1 MGAQLYTHDVREFGT
16 LASSIE
22 STDMGGRLQRAINT
36 LLRPTGAIK
45 GIPKYVR
52 LWATFESET
61 AATKI
66 RSLPFTGY
74 PSGVGVD
81 GAARTANK
89 TVLVR
94 VYRQGK
100 NFILFYDLTQSKARG
115 LFYGGDDGSFT
126 SGDYDFSAGTP
137 TWEVLAVGF
146 DANARWYGKRTA
158 TQLMLSN
165 NASTDTPGI
174 FQLGRT
180 ATPGKWRSAGSNAQP
195 ATPVISRATPAGTSN
210 VQARWALPGSAGSAA
225 FMFLPVVATDYVYS
239 YTASATCVVSAS
251 ANTLAVSGF
260 LPTEGM
266 AVLLV
271 ATSAPAGLTNNTLYY
286 CKSVSGTTTS
296 LAATAGGAAI
306 DITTAGSGVVLYQL
320 FGHGYSDAQAVTLTT
335 SGTLPSPLATATT
348 YYMRDVSTNV
358 FFFKLAAT
366 VGGAAINL
374 TTAGSGTQSIVP
386 TGTAVRAGTATL
398 TFTADATNFPGSGGN
413 NRIQV
418 AIQQSAYATSISST
432 LSGTGTTSN
441 PYLYTI
447 ITGSTAPINST
458 DAVVAYVNADT
469 RVVGIL
475 EAAKS
480 AADATSDA
488 GSYGPAFLS
497 GGLGAGTSEGLTS
510 QTCTVYLRYFDSGT
524 ERLGYEGISSD
535 ISNTIILD
543 ESTRSDILVT
553 ITPDPAA
560 EGGRFDLIRV
570 YFQFGEG
577 TAAVWSFVGEVANTS
592 GTKTLQ
598 VGTNTEIGSA
608 MSVDQN
614 RPLPYKD
621 VVMVGGQTWFG
632 GGLDNP
638 DLLYV
643 SKNATDDEICPE
655 GAYSQ
660 EPELVSLAR
669 QTSRLRVTAL
679 YTDDYRLH
687 VHTNNGVILLNPSD
701 PTADKHIPQVTVGAL
716 NPACITDYENS
727 KIFFLGSDLQI
738 YEFSG
743 ARYGRRNIAAS
754 TKDAIEYIL
763 DIANIDRIGQQPD
776 RVNTYIDLRSEI
788 YWYSFPGQDNTLT
801 SFAFDFQN
809 NGVVGEFTYPK
820 VFCVAKMEA
829 ERPETVFCDEDGNLF
844 FMDSRQQNDSGDEL
858 SSSSAYTPH
867 AIIDPIPVQYA
878 GYGYVDRGGFR
889 YYQAYQAVIE
899 TGFIDLGR
907 LSSFKQF
914 TGLLFST
921 IKNSRAWVD
930 IELINKSG
938 FSVTRTIDDLYSTGT
953 QQLRKIMCQLGGEAV
968 KIRFTITSAEQSPWV
983 IRNLSLLYRSAG
995 QL

>member
-1 MGAQLYTHDVREFGT
+1 MNQLFTHEVREFGT

-36 LLRPTGAIK
+36 LLRPTGACK
-45 GIPKYVR
+45 GIPKYTR
-52 LWATFESET
+52 LWSTFSSET
-61 AATKI
+61 AAAKI

-81 GAARTANK
+81 STARAANK

-115 LFYGGDDGSFT
+115 LFYGGDDGTFT
-126 SGDYDFSAGTP
+126 SGNYDFSAGPP

-165 NASTDTPGI
+165 NVDTPGI

-180 ATPGKWRSAGSNAQP
+180 ATPGKWRQAGSNAQP

-225 FMFLPVVATDYVYS
+225 FKFLPVVATDYVYA
-239 YTASATCVVSAS
+239 YTTTGACTVSA
-251 ANTLAVSGF
+251 ADNTLAVAGF

-271 ATSAPAGLTNNTLYY
+271 ATSAPGGLTNNTLYY

-306 DITTAGSGVVLYQL
+306 DITNTGSGVVLYQL

-335 SGTLPSPLATATT
+335 TGSLPSPLATATT
-348 YYMRDVSTNV
+348 YYMRDVGTNV
-358 FFFKLAAT
+358 YFFKLAAT
-366 VGGAAINL
+366 AGGSAINI
-374 TTAGSGTQSIVP
+374 TNVGTGVQSIVP

-398 TFTADATNFPGSGGN
+398 TFTADATNFPGASGN
-413 NRIQV
+413 SRIQV

-447 ITGSTAPINST
+447 ITGSTAPANST
-458 DAVVAYVNADT
+458 DAIVAYVNADT

-475 EAAKS
+475 EASKS
-480 AADATSDA
+480 AADSTSDT

-497 GGLGAGTSEGLTS
+497 GGIGAGTSEGLTS
-510 QTCTVYLRYFDSGT
+510 QTCTVYLRYFDSGS

-535 ISNTIILD
+535 ISNEIILD
-543 ESTRSDILVT
+543 ANTRSDILVT

-577 TAAVWSFVGEVANTS
+577 TAAIWNYVGEVANTS

-598 VGTNTEIGSA
+598 VGTNTEIGGA
-608 MSVDQN
+608 MAVDQN

-621 VVMVGGQTWFG
+621 VVSVGGQTWFG
-632 GGLDNP
+632 GGTDNP

-643 SKNATDDEICPE
+643 SKAATDDEIAPE
-655 GAYSQ
+655 GANAES
-660 EPELVSLAR
+660 PELITMAR

-701 PTADKHIPQVTVGAL
+701 PTTDKHIPQVTVGAL

-754 TKDAIEYIL
+754 TKDAIEYIF

-776 RVNTYIDLRSEI
+776 RVNTYVDLRADL

-820 VFCVAKMEA
+820 VFGVAKMEA

-844 FMDSRQQNDSGDEL
+844 FMDSREQNDSGDEL
-858 SSSSAYTPH
+858 SSSSAYTQH

-907 LSSFKQF
+907 LSQFKQF

-921 IKNSRAWVD
+921 IKNSRAFVD
-930 IELINKSG
+930 IELVNKSG
-938 FSVTRTIDDLYSTGT
+938 FTVTRTIDDLYSTNT
-953 QQLRKIMCQLGGEAV
+953 QQLRKIMAQLGGEAV

>member
-1 MGAQLYTHDVREFGT
+1 MNQLYSHDVREFGT

-22 STDMGGRLQRAINT
+22 TTDMGGRLTLAVNT

-45 GIPKYVR
+45 GIPKYSR
-52 LWATFESET
+52 LWATFSTET

-81 GAARTANK
+81 DPARTANK
-89 TVLVR
+89 TVLIR
-94 VYRQGK
+94 IYRQGK

-115 LFYGGDDGSFT
+115 LFYGGDDGTFT
-126 SGDYDFSAGTP
+126 SGDYNFSAGPP
-137 TWEVLAVGF
+137 TYEVLAVGY
-146 DANARWYGKRTA
+146 DANARWFGKRTA

-165 NASTDTPGI
+165 NVNNPGI

-180 ATPGKWRSAGSNAQP
+180 ATPGKWRVAGSNTKP
-195 ATPVISRATPAGTSN
+195 ATPIISRATPAGTSN
-210 VQARWALPGSAGSAA
+210 AQAKWALPGSAGSAA
-225 FMFLPVVATDYVYS
+225 FNFRPVIATDFVYA
-239 YTASATCVVSAS
+239 YTTTGTAVVNITT
-251 ANTLAVSGF
+251 NTMFVNGF

-271 ATSAPAGLTNNTLYY
+271 ATTVPGGLINNTVYY
-286 CKSVSGTTTS
+286 CKSVSGTTVS
-296 LAATAGGAAI
+296 LTATPNGSII
-306 DITTAGSGVVLYQL
+306 DLTTAGAGVVLYQL
-320 FGHGYSDAQAVTLTT
+320 FGHGYSDNQAVTITT
-335 SGTLPSPLATATT
+335 TGTRPAPLAAATT

-366 VGGAAINL
+366 VGGVAINI
-374 TTAGSGTQSIVP
+374 TTVGTGVQSILP
-386 TGTAVRAGTATL
+386 TGTAVRTGAATL
-398 TFTADATNFPGSGGN
+398 TFTADATNFPGSSGN
-413 NRIQV
+413 SRIQV
-418 AIQQSAYATSISST
+418 TIQQSLYATAVSST

-441 PYLYTI
+441 PYVYTL
-447 ITGSTAPINST
+447 ITGSIAAANST
-458 DAVVAYVNADT
+458 DAIVAYVNSDT
-469 RVVGIL
+469 RVVGVL
-475 EAAKS
+475 VASKS
-480 AADATSDA
+480 AADAISDV
-488 GSYGPAFLS
+488 GNYGPAFLS
-497 GGLGAGTSEGLTS
+497 GGIGSGTSSGLTS
-510 QTCTVYLRYFDSGT
+510 QTCTVYIRYFDSGT
-524 ERLGYEGISSD
+524 ERLGYEGVSSE
-535 ISNTIILD
+535 ISNEIILD

-553 ITPDPAA
+553 ITPDPTA
-560 EGGRFDLIRV
+560 EVGRFDLIRV

-577 TAAVWSFVGEVANTS
+577 TSAIWSYVGEVANTS

-598 VGTNTEIGSA
+598 VGTNTEIGGA

-621 VVMVGGQTWFG
+621 VVSLGGQTWFG
-632 GGLDNP
+632 GGTDNP

-643 SKNATDDEICPE
+643 SKTAVDDEIAPE
-655 GAYSQ
+655 GANAES
-660 EPELVSLAR
+660 PELISMAR

-687 VHTNNGVILLNPSD
+687 VHTNNGVILLNPND
-701 PTADKHIPQVTVGAL
+701 PTTDKHIPQVTVGAL

-763 DIANIDRIGQQPD
+763 DIANIDRIGRQPD
-776 RVNTYIDLRSEI
+776 RVNAWVDLRSDI
-788 YWYSFPGQDNTLT
+788 YWYSFPGQDDTLT
-801 SFAFDFQN
+801 SFAFDFQS
-809 NGVVGEFTYPK
+809 NGVVGQFTFPK
-820 VFCVAKMEA
+820 MYCTAKMEA
-829 ERPETVFCDEDGNLF
+829 ERPETIFCDEDGNLF
-844 FMDSRQQNDSGDEL
+844 YQDSRQQNDNGDVL
-858 SSSSAYTPH
+858 SSSSAYTPYSTS
-867 AIIDPIPVQYA
+867 APIPVQYA

-889 YYQAYQAVIE
+889 YYQAVQSVVE
-899 TGFIDLGR
+899 TGFVDLGK
-907 LSSFKQF
+907 LTQFKQF

-921 IKNSRAWVD
+921 IKNSRAFVD

-938 FSVTRTIDDLYSTGT
+938 FSVTRTIDDLYSTNT
-953 QQLRKIMCQLGGEAV
+953 QQLRKIMAQLGGEAV
-968 KIRFTITSAEQSPWV
+968 KIRFTITAAEQSPWV

>member
-1 MGAQLYTHDVREFGT
+1 MNQLYTHDVREFGV

-22 STDMGGRLQRAINT
+22 TTDMGGRLTRAINT

-45 GIPKYVR
+45 GIPKYTR
-52 LWATFESET
+52 LWATFAAET

-81 GAARTANK
+81 APARAANK

-100 NFILFYDLTQSKARG
+100 NFLLFYDLTQSKARG

-126 SGDYDFSAGTP
+126 SGAYDFSAGTP
-137 TWEVLAVGF
+137 TWEVLAVGY
-146 DANARWYGKRTA
+146 DADARWYGKRTA

-180 ATPGKWRSAGSNAQP
+180 ATPGKWRTAGSNVKP
-195 ATPVISRATPAGTSN
+195 TTPVISRATPAGTSN
-210 VQARWALPGSAGSAA
+210 VQARWELPGSAGSAA
-225 FMFLPVVATDYVYS
+225 FKFLPVVATDYVYS
-239 YTASATCVVSAS
+239 YTTTGTCVVTEAS
-251 ANTLAVSGF
+251 NTLAVSGF
-260 LPTEGM
+260 LPSEGM

-271 ATSAPAGLTNNTLYY
+271 ATAAPGGLSNNTLYY
-286 CKSVSGTTTS
+286 CKSVSGTTVS
-296 LAATAGGAAI
+296 LSATAGGAAI
-306 DITTAGSGVVLYQL
+306 DITTAGTSVVLYQL
-320 FGHGYSDAQAVTLTT
+320 FGHGYSDAQPITVTTT
-335 SGTLPSPLATATT
+335 GTLPAPLLVATT
-348 YYMRDVSTNV
+348 YYMRDVGTNV
-358 FFFKLAAT
+358 FFFKLAASA
-366 VGGAAINL
+366 GGAALNI
-374 TTAGSGTQSIVP
+374 TTVGTGAQSIVP

-398 TFTADATNFPGSGGN
+398 TFTADATNFPGSSGN
-413 NRIQV
+413 SRIRV

-447 ITGSTAPINST
+447 ITGSTALANST
-458 DAVVAYVNADT
+458 DAIVTYVTADT

-475 EAAKS
+475 TASKS
-480 AADATSDA
+480 AADATSDT
-488 GSYGPAFLS
+488 GSYGPTFLS
-497 GGLGAGTSEGLTS
+497 GGIGSGTSDGLTS

-535 ISNTIILD
+535 VSNEIILD
-543 ESTRSDILVT
+543 EATRSDILVT

-577 TAAVWSFVGEVANTS
+577 TAAVWNLVGEVANTS
-592 GTKTLQ
+592 GSKTLQ
-598 VGTNTEIGSA
+598 VGTNTEIGTA
-608 MSVDQN
+608 MAVDQN

-621 VVMVGGQTWFG
+621 VVSVGGQTWFG
-632 GGLDNP
+632 GGTDNP

-643 SKNATDDEICPE
+643 SKTATDDEIAPE
-655 GAYSQ
+655 GANAES
-660 EPELVSLAR
+660 PELITMAR
-669 QTSRLRVTAL
+669 QTSRLKVTAL

-763 DIANIDRIGQQPD
+763 DIANIDKIGQQPD
-776 RVNTYIDLRSEI
+776 RVNTWVDLRSDI

-809 NGVVGEFTYPK
+809 NGVVGQFTYPK

-844 FMDSRQQNDSGDEL
+844 FQDSREQNDSGDEL
-858 SSSSAYTPH
+858 STSANYTPH
-867 AIIDPIPVQYA
+867 AIATPIPAQYA
-878 GYGYVDRGGFR
+878 GYGYVDRGGYR
-889 YYQAYQAVIE
+889 YYQAVQSVVE
-899 TGFIDLGR
+899 TGFIDLGK
-907 LSSFKQF
+907 LTQFKQF

-921 IKNSRAWVD
+921 VKNSRAFVD
-930 IELINKSG
+930 IELVNKSG
-938 FSVTRTIDDLYSTGT
+938 FSVSRTISDLYSTNT
-953 QQLRKIMCQLGGEAV
+953 QQLRKVMAQLGGEAV
-968 KIRFTITSAEQSPWV
+968 KIRFTITAAEQSPWV
-983 IRNLSLLYRSAG
+983 IRNLSMLYRSVG

>member
-1 MGAQLYTHDVREFGT
+1 MGAQLYTHDVREFGV

-52 LWATFESET
+52 LWATFSSET

-81 GAARTANK
+81 SAARAANK

-126 SGDYDFSAGTP
+126 SGNYDFAAGPP

-180 ATPGKWRSAGSNAQP
+180 ATPGKWRSAGSNVQP

-225 FMFLPVVATDYVYS
+225 FKFMPVVATDYVYA
-239 YTASATCVVSAS
+239 YTTTGACVVSAS

-271 ATSAPAGLTNNTLYY
+271 ATSAPGGLTNNTLYY

-335 SGTLPSPLATATT
+335 SGTLPAPLATATT

-358 FFFKLAAT
+358 YFFKLAASA
-366 VGGAAINL
+366 GGAAINL
-374 TTAGSGTQSIVP
+374 TTVGTGTQSIVP

-398 TFTADATNFPGSGGN
+398 TFTADGTLYPGASGN

-447 ITGSTAPINST
+447 ITGSTAPANST

-480 AADATSDA
+480 AADATSDT

-577 TAAVWSFVGEVANTS
+577 TAAIWNFVGEVANTS

-598 VGTNTEIGSA
+598 VGTNTEIGGA
-608 MSVDQN
+608 MAVDQN

-621 VVMVGGQTWFG
+621 VVSVNGQTWFG

-638 DLLYV
+638 DFLYV
-643 SKNATDDEICPE
+643 SKTAVDDELCPE
-655 GAYSQ
+655 GANAAS
-660 EPELVSLAR
+660 PELVSLAQ
-669 QTSRLRVTAL
+669 QTSRLKVTAL
-679 YTDDYRLH
+679 YTDSFRLH
-687 VHTNNGVILLNPSD
+687 VHTNSGIILLNPSD

-716 NPACITDYENS
+716 NPSCIADWEGS
-727 KIFFLGSDLQI
+727 KIFYLGSDLQI
-738 YEFSG
+738 YQFDG

-754 TKDAIEYIL
+754 TKDAIEIIYSV
-763 DIANIDRIGQQPD
+763 ANIDRIGQAPD
-776 RVNTYIDLRSEI
+776 RVSTWVDLRSDI
-788 YWYSFPGQDNTLT
+788 FWYSFPGQDNTLV
-801 SFAFDFQN
+801 SFAYDFQN
-809 NGVVGEFTYPK
+809 SGVVGQFTYPK
-820 VFCVAKMEA
+820 MFCTAKMEA
-829 ERPETVFCDEDGNLF
+829 ERPETIFCDEDGNLF
-844 FMDSRQQNDSGDEL
+844 YQDSRQQNDNGDEL
-858 SSSSAYTPH
+858 SASAAYTPH
-867 AIIDPIPVQYA
+867 AIADPIPVQYA
-878 GYGYVDRGGFR
+878 GYGYIDRGGFR
-889 YYQAYQAVIE
+889 YYAAVQSIIE
-899 TGFIDLGR
+899 TGFIDLGK
-907 LSSFKQF
+907 LSQFKQF
-914 TGLLFST
+914 SGLLFST
-921 IKNSRAWVD
+921 VKNSRAFVD
-930 IELINKSG
+930 ISIINKSG
-938 FSVTRTIDDLYSTGT
+938 FEVSRTLEDIYSTNT
-953 QQLRKIMCQLGGEAV
+953 QQLRKICAMLGGEAV
-968 KIRFTITSAEQSPWV
+968 KLKFVVTAAEQSPWI
-983 IRNLSLLYRSAG
+983 IRNLSLMYRSAG

>member
-1 MGAQLYTHDVREFGT
+1 MNQLYTYDVREFGV
-16 LASSIE
+16 LASAIE

-36 LLRPTGAIK
+36 LLRPTGAVK

-52 LWATFESET
+52 LWSTFSNET
-61 AATKI
+61 AAAKI

-81 GAARTANK
+81 SAARAANK

-126 SGDYDFSAGTP
+126 SGTYDFSAGTP

-165 NASTDTPGI
+165 NVDTPGI

-180 ATPGKWRSAGSNAQP
+180 ATPGKWRQAGSNAKP

-225 FMFLPVVATDYVYS
+225 FKFLPVVATDFVYA
-239 YTASATCVVSAS
+239 YTTTGSCVVSTT
-251 ANTLAVSGF
+251 ANTLSVSGF

-271 ATSAPAGLTNNTLYY
+271 AGSVPSGLTNNTVYY

-320 FGHGYSDAQAVTLTT
+320 FGHGYSDNQAVTLTT
-335 SGTLPSPLATATT
+335 SGTLPAPLATATT
-348 YYMRDVSTNV
+348 YYMRDVGTNV
-358 FFFKLAAT
+358 YFFKLAAT
-366 VGGAAINL
+366 AGGAAINI
-374 TTAGSGTQSIVP
+374 TTTGSGTQNIVP

-398 TFTADATNFPGSGGN
+398 TFTADATNFPGASGN
-413 NRIQV
+413 SRIQV

-447 ITGSTAPINST
+447 ITGSSAAINST
-458 DAVVAYVNADT
+458 DAIVAYVNSDT

-475 EAAKS
+475 SASKS
-480 AADATSDA
+480 ANDSTSDT
-488 GSYGPAFLS
+488 GNYGPTFLS
-497 GGLGAGTSEGLTS
+497 GGIGSGTSEGLTS
-510 QTCTVYLRYFDSGT
+510 QTCTVYLRYFDSGS

-535 ISNTIILD
+535 ISNEIILD

-577 TAAVWSFVGEVANTS
+577 TAAVWNLVGEVANTS

-598 VGTNTEIGSA
+598 VGTNTEIGGA
-608 MSVDQN
+608 MAVDQN

-621 VVMVGGQTWFG
+621 VVSVGGQTWFG
-632 GGLDNP
+632 GGTDNP

-643 SKNATDDEICPE
+643 SKAATDDEIAPE
-655 GAYSQ
+655 GANAES
-660 EPELVSLAR
+660 PELITMAR

-701 PTADKHIPQVTVGAL
+701 PTTDKHIPQVTVGAL

-763 DIANIDRIGQQPD
+763 DVANIDKIGQQPD
-776 RVNTYIDLRSEI
+776 RVNAWADLRADL
-788 YWYSFPGQDNTLT
+788 YWYSFPGQDNTLA

-829 ERPETVFCDEDGNLF
+829 SRPETVFCDEDGNLF
-844 FMDSRQQNDSGDEL
+844 FMDSREQSDSGDEL
-858 SSSSAYTPH
+858 STSVAYTPH
-867 AIIDPIPVQYA
+867 AIADPIPVGLA

-938 FSVTRTIDDLYSTGT
+938 FSVTRTIDDLYSVNT
-953 QQLRKIMCQLGGEAV
+953 QQLRKVMCQLGGEAV
-968 KIRFTITSAEQSPWV
+968 KIKFTITSAEQSPWV
-983 IRNLSLLYRSAG
+983 VRNLSLLYRSAG
-995 QL
+995 QF

>member
-1 MGAQLYTHDVREFGT
+1 
-16 LASSIE
+16 
-22 STDMGGRLQRAINT
+22 MGGRLQRAINPI
-36 LLRPTGAIK
+36 LRPPGAIK
-45 GIPKYVR
+45 GIPKFTR

-81 GAARTANK
+81 SAARAANK
-89 TVLVR
+89 TVLVHL
-94 VYRQGK
+94 YRQGK
-100 NFILFYDLTQSKARG
+100 HFILFYDLTQSKARG
-115 LFYGGDDGSFT
+115 LFFGGSDDTIT
-126 SGDYDFSAGTP
+126 SGNYDFAAGPP

-225 FMFLPVVATDYVYS
+225 FKWLPVVATDYVYA
-239 YTASATCVVSAS
+239 YTTTGACVVSAS

-271 ATSAPAGLTNNTLYY
+271 ATSAPGGLSNNTLYY

-306 DITTAGSGVVLYQL
+306 DITNIGTGV
-320 FGHGYSDAQAVTLTT
+320 
-335 SGTLPSPLATATT
+335 
-348 YYMRDVSTNV
+348 
-358 FFFKLAAT
+358 
-366 VGGAAINL
+366 
-374 TTAGSGTQSIVP
+374 QSIVP

-398 TFTADATNFPGSGGN
+398 TFTADATNFPGASGN
-413 NRIQV
+413 SRIQV

-432 LSGTGTTSN
+432 LSGAGTTSN
-441 PYLYTI
+441 PHLYTI
-447 ITGSTAPINST
+447 ITGSTAPANST
-458 DAVVAYVNADT
+458 DAIVAYVNADT

-480 AADATSDA
+480 AADATSDT

-497 GGLGAGTSEGLTS
+497 GGIGAGTSEGLTA

-621 VVMVGGQTWFG
+621 VVMVGSQVWYG
-632 GGLDNP
+632 GGLDGP

-643 SKNATDDEICPE
+643 SKTATDDEIAPE

-660 EPELVSLAR
+660 EPVLISLQKTTGPRAKESQHLCLV
-669 QTSRLRVTAL
+669 
-679 YTDDYRLH
+679 
-687 VHTNNGVILLNPSD
+687 G
-701 PTADKHIPQVTVGAL
+701 
-716 NPACITDYENS
+716 
-727 KIFFLGSDLQI
+727 
-738 YEFSG
+738 
-743 ARYGRRNIAAS
+743 
-754 TKDAIEYIL
+754 
-763 DIANIDRIGQQPD
+763 
-776 RVNTYIDLRSEI
+776 LRSCGC
-788 YWYSFPGQDNTLT
+788 PPT
-801 SFAFDFQN
+801 
-809 NGVVGEFTYPK
+809 
-820 VFCVAKMEA
+820 
-829 ERPETVFCDEDGNLF
+829 
-844 FMDSRQQNDSGDEL
+844 
-858 SSSSAYTPH
+858 
-867 AIIDPIPVQYA
+867 
-878 GYGYVDRGGFR
+878 
-889 YYQAYQAVIE
+889 
-899 TGFIDLGR
+899 
-907 LSSFKQF
+907 
-914 TGLLFST
+914 
-921 IKNSRAWVD
+921 
-930 IELINKSG
+930 
-938 FSVTRTIDDLYSTGT
+938 
-953 QQLRKIMCQLGGEAV
+953 
-968 KIRFTITSAEQSPWV
+968 
-983 IRNLSLLYRSAG
+983 
-995 QL
+995 

>member
-1 MGAQLYTHDVREFGT
+1 MGAQLYTHDVREFGA

-45 GIPKYVR
+45 GIPKYTR
-52 LWATFESET
+52 LWATFSSET

-210 VQARWALPGSAGSAA
+210 VQARWALPGSAGSASFKFYA
-225 FMFLPVVATDYVYS
+225 IPATDYVYS
-239 YTASATCVVSAS
+239 YTTTGACTVSAS

-320 FGHGYSDAQAVTLTT
+320 YGHGYSDEQAVTLTT
-335 SGTLPSPLATATT
+335 SGTLPAPLATATT

-358 FFFKLAAT
+358 FFFKLATTA
-366 VGGAAINL
+366 GGAAINI
-374 TTAGSGTQSIVP
+374 TTVGSGTQNIVP

-447 ITGSTAPINST
+447 ITGSTAPTNST

-480 AADATSDA
+480 AADATSDT

-497 GGLGAGTSEGLTS
+497 GGIGAGTSEGLTA

-535 ISNTIILD
+535 ISNEIILD

-577 TAAVWSFVGEVANTS
+577 TAAIWNFVGEVANTS

-598 VGTNTEIGSA
+598 VGTNTEIGGA
-608 MSVDQN
+608 MAVDQN

-621 VVMVGGQTWFG
+621 VVSVNGQTWFG

-638 DLLYV
+638 DFLYV
-643 SKNATDDEICPE
+643 SKTAVDDELCPE
-655 GAYSQ
+655 GANAES
-660 EPELVSLAR
+660 PELVSIAQ
-669 QTSRLRVTAL
+669 QTSRLKVTAL
-679 YTDDYRLH
+679 YTDSFRLH
-687 VHTNNGVILLNPSD
+687 VHTNNGILLLNPSD
-701 PTADKHIPQVTVGAL
+701 PTTGKHIPQVTVGAL
-716 NPACITDYENS
+716 NPSCIADWEGS
-727 KIFFLGSDLQI
+727 KIFYLGSDLQI
-738 YEFSG
+738 YQFDG

-754 TKDAIEYIL
+754 TKDAIEIIYSV
-763 DIANIDRIGQQPD
+763 ANIDRIGQAPD
-776 RVNTYIDLRSEI
+776 RVSTWVDLRSDI
-788 YWYSFPGQDNTLT
+788 FWYSFPGQDNTLV
-801 SFAFDFQN
+801 SFAYDFQN
-809 NGVVGEFTYPK
+809 AGVVGQFTYPK
-820 VFCVAKMEA
+820 MFCTAKMEA
-829 ERPETVFCDEDGNLF
+829 DRPETIFCDEDGNLF
-844 FMDSRQQNDSGDEL
+844 YQDSRDQNDNGDVL
-858 SSSSAYTPH
+858 TTSSAYTPH
-867 AIIDPIPVQYA
+867 AIADPIPVGLA

-889 YYQAYQAVIE
+889 YYQAVQSTIE
-899 TGFIDLGR
+899 TGFIDLGK
-907 LSSFKQF
+907 LSQFKQF
-914 TGLLFST
+914 SGLLFST
-921 IKNSRAWVD
+921 VKNSRAFVD
-930 IELINKSG
+930 ITIINKSG
-938 FSVTRTIDDLYSTGT
+938 FEVSRSLDDIYSTNT
-953 QQLRKIMCQLGGEAV
+953 QQLRKICAMLGGEAV
-968 KIRFTITSAEQSPWV
+968 KLKFVVTAAEQSPWI
-983 IRNLSLLYRSAG
+983 IRNLSLMYRTAG